1 MNQKRELL
9 LKTALELFYQHGV
22 NSIGINEVIKVSGIA
37 KKTLYSHFDGKNDL
51 VIATLGKRHFIFINW
66 LKSKLEKTTNDQ
78 ELINVLFASL
88 QSWFIGNEPE
98 LGDFRGCFFI
108 NTSAEFSDQ
117 KSEISCYC
125 RYHKDQVR
133 QLIKSKLTNNSEDL
147 LNTIC
152 LLKEGVIVTAYMTGK
167 SADMIQ
173 STLKILQRH

>member
-88 QSWFIGNEPE
+88 Q
-98 LGDFRGCFFI
+98 
-108 NTSAEFSDQ
+108 
-117 KSEISCYC
+117 
-125 RYHKDQVR
+125 
-133 QLIKSKLTNNSEDL
+133 KLVYR
-147 LNTIC
+147 
-152 LLKEGVIVTAYMTGK
+152 K
-167 SADMIQ
+167 
-173 STLKILQRH
+173 